1 MIGLFDSGSGGLTVL
16 KAVRE
21 ALPTADVVY
30 FGDIKNAPY
39 GEKSREELSQ
49 LTVQALKLLQERGA
63 TSIIS
68 ACNSVS
74 ASLAVSLFDIF
85 SLAPAQLIEMV
96 GPTVAALR
104 NSNARILLCATPATI
119 SSDIYQQAFQMVG
132 KQIATIAIPELAG
145 AIEFGDL
152 PNPTESEK
160 IEDIITKSFADISLE
175 NFDVLV
181 LGCTHYPLALP
192 IFQKVLAGL
201 APDHVMQLFDPAYAV
216 AARAR
221 QLFWPREVGD
231 GKTTFLIS
239 KDSAPFHARVAEL
252 FPAPKYACTIEVL

>member
-1 MIGLFDSGSGGLTVL
+1 MIGVFDSGSGGLTVL

-21 ALPTADVVY
+21 VLPTADVVY

-39 GEKSREELSQ
+39 GEKPRAELSQ

-96 GPTVAALR
+96 GPTVAQLR
-104 NSNARILLCATPATI
+104 DSGARILLCATPATT

-132 KQIATIAIPELAG
+132 KQITTVSIPELAG
-145 AIEFGDL
+145 AIEFG
-152 PNPTESEK
+152 ESTVVEGEK
-160 IEDIITKSFADISLE
+160 KIKEIITKSFAEVDLK

-192 IFQKVLAGL
+192 MFEKVLADLTPG
-201 APDHVMQLFDPAYAV
+201 HTIQLFDPAHAV

-221 QLFWPREVGD
+221 ELFWPREVGD
-231 GKTTFLIS
+231 SHTTFLIS
-239 KDSAPFHARVAEL
+239 RDSVPFRQRVAEL
-252 FPAPKYACTIEVL
+252 FPHGSRQIEVLK